1 MNYQYNERKYAEKI
15 MNEGFLTRFI
25 KYELVVLAKYL
36 QELDYS
42 KKQTEEFLY
51 KFCEK
56 HIEGYNEVKYYSV
69 IDNAIRDGRK
79 KNNKLIVVEDLPVLK
94 RELEYIDNL
103 DLDDDYKK
111 LLLSFLVKRKI
122 AYEINRLFNGNNVEL
137 SAYFNGNKKSFREVF
152 KNSNIKTKGSKV
164 DEMIASLVKLG
175 IIQSIVKGDIVL
187 SYMYD
192 IYDVETEFI
201 EIPNKQ
207 TKQNERVEKKHIKYN
222 INEDDV
228 FYRLSD
234 FENIGYLF
242 DFYKGNN
249 KIKICEGDGCGKFI
263 RVTSNRVKYCKVCWK
278 EKEKE
283 DGRRYARESMRKIR
297 ENSKC

>member
-1 MNYQYNERKYAEKI
+1 MNYQYNERRYAEKI
-15 MNEGFLTRFI
+15 ISEGFLTRFI
-25 KYELVVLAKYL
+25 KYELVVLTKYL
-36 QELDYS
+36 QELDYN

-51 KFCEK
+51 NFCKK

-94 RELEYIDNL
+94 RELEYIDSL

-111 LLLSFLVKRKI
+111 ILLSFLVKRKI
-122 AYEINRLFNGNNVEL
+122 AYEINRLFNGSNVEL

-152 KNSNIKTKGSKV
+152 KTSNVKTKGCKIDDMV
-164 DEMIASLVKLG
+164 ANLVKFG
-175 IIQSIVKGDIVL
+175 IVQSIVKGDIVL

-192 IYDVETEFI
+192 IYDVEMECV

-228 FYRLSD
+228 FYRLRD

-242 DFYKGNN
+242 DIYKGNN
-249 KIKICEGDGCGKFI
+249 KIKICEGDGCGKFV

-283 DGRRYARESMRKIR
+283 IKRETWHKNK
-297 ENSKC
+297 EKYKY